1 MSLLYGSGA
10 SLDYGTSSSFEPSKI
25 QLRHDPL
32 YYVKP
37 GPDEKE
43 KLESRLHILENQEI
57 TQCFREIEDE
67 PGADKSTITNAIA
80 RKKALLKDGITV
92 DASLHDL
99 VCVFV
104 DVSEK
109 PLLKSRQCLLDSKEE
124 LQKKLDAVERQPV
137 KGQPFDALIPT
148 NPVEDGCVRIC
159 YNFYTKAENGGKVY
173 EELLGLV
180 NIYLGKMLADSDLP
194 VILGDELRVAQ
205 TEPTLW
211 ELERGYHHEQNPLGV
226 SKEVFSPAWKRAM
239 ERERTS

>member
-1 MSLLYGSGA
+1 MS
-10 SLDYGTSSSFEPSKI
+10 TSPSFEPSKI
-25 QLRHDPL
+25 QLRHNPL

-43 KLESRLHILENQEI
+43 KLKSRLHILENQEI
-57 TQCFREIEDE
+57 RQCFREIEDE
-67 PGADKSTITNAIA
+67 PGADETTINNAIA
-80 RKKALLKDGITV
+80 RKKALLMDGITV

-104 DVSEK
+104 DIPERSS
-109 PLLKSRQCLLDSKEE
+109 LKTRQCLLGSREE
-124 LQKKLDAVERQPV
+124 LQKKLGTVGHQLVESQLV
-137 KGQPFDALIPT
+137 EDQPFDALVPT
-148 NPVEDGCVRIC
+148 SPVEDGFVRIC
-159 YNFYTKAENGGKVY
+159 YNFYTKAKNGGELY

-180 NIYLGKMLADSDLP
+180 NTYLGKRLADSDLP

-211 ELERGYHHEQNPLGV
+211 ELERGYHHERNPLGV

-239 ERERTS
+239 ERERTR

>member
-1 MSLLYGSGA
+1 MS
-10 SLDYGTSSSFEPSKI
+10 TSPSFEPSKI
-25 QLRHDPL
+25 QLRHEPL

-37 GPDEKE
+37 RPDEKE
-43 KLESRLHILENQEI
+43 KIESRLHILENQEI

-67 PGADKSTITNAIA
+67 PGADETTINNAIA
-80 RKKALLKDGITV
+80 RKKALLMDGITV

-104 DVSEK
+104 DIPEIHS
-109 PLLKSRQCLLDSKEE
+109 LKTHQCLLGSIKEI
-124 LQKKLDAVERQPV
+124 QKKLDAVAHQSV
-137 KGQPFDALIPT
+137 KGQPFDALVPT
-148 NPVEDGCVRIC
+148 NPVEDGFVRIC
-159 YNFYTKAENGGKVY
+159 YNFYTKAKNGGKVY

-180 NIYLGKMLADSDLP
+180 NTYFGKRLADSDLP

-211 ELERGYHHEQNPLGV
+211 ELERGYHHERNPLGV

-239 ERERTS
+239 ERERAR